1 MDESNS
7 GISPLA
13 LQAIDVNKYYG
24 RSPSTYYVLRSVNMN
39 VPQGI
44 MWVFVTPRNVI
55 INSFP
60 LHCYLIIDRASLWN
74 LTRI

>member
-7 GISPLA
+7 GASLLA

-24 RSPSTYYVLRSVNMN
+24 RDPSTYYVLRSINMD

-44 MWVFVTPRNVI
+44 M
-55 INSFP
+55 
-60 LHCYLIIDRASLWN
+60 
-74 LTRI
+74 